1 MARALHRPVGIPQE
15 VNGMATEQGIRA
27 LLVEQLGVSEELIDQ
42 LQMIDIALA
51 LGEVLGV
58 AFPLYRLR
66 HLMTYR
72 DLLRAARDALNDQ
85 LVSAG
90 DFYVRARL
98 RAADVNVVRVGVLT
112 PTFAAALA
120 DDLRH
125 APTGA
130 CLDVAVPDDF
140 DDATLAALHKRLAWL
155 LGASVPL
162 IVRRAGD
169 VGPDFPSAW
178 DRMTQDRAGAIGMR
192 PRPRQCSH
200 GITIAF
206 DTEDQPYE
214 QRRRFPA

>member
-1 MARALHRPVGIPQE
+1 
-15 VNGMATEQGIRA
+15 MATEQGIRA

-42 LQMIDIALA
+42 LQMIDVALA

-66 HLMTYR
+66 HLINYR

-85 LVSAG
+85 LTSGG

-98 RAADVNVVRVGVLT
+98 RAVDVSVVRVGALT

-125 APTGA
+125 APAGA
-130 CLDVAVPDDF
+130 SLDVAVPDDF
-140 DDATLAALHKRLAWL
+140 DDAALAALHKRLAWL

-162 IVRRAGD
+162 VVRRAGD
-169 VGPDFPSAW
+169 VGHEFPATW
-178 DRMTQDRAGAIGMR
+178 DRMTQGRAAVAGITPH
-192 PRPRQCSH
+192 PRHCTH
-200 GITIAF
+200 GITIAL
-206 DTEDQPYE
+206 DSEDNPYE
-214 QRRRFPA
+214 RWRFPA

>member
-1 MARALHRPVGIPQE
+1 
-15 VNGMATEQGIRA
+15 MATEQGIRA

-42 LQMIDIALA
+42 LQMIDVALA
-51 LGEVLGV
+51 LGETLGV

-66 HLMTYR
+66 HLITYL

-85 LVSAG
+85 LTSGG

-98 RAADVNVVRVGVLT
+98 RAADVNVVRVGALT

-125 APTGA
+125 APAGA

-140 DDATLAALHKRLAWL
+140 DDAALAALHKRLAWL
-155 LGASVPL
+155 LGAVPL
-162 IVRRAGD
+162 VVRRCGD
-169 VGPDFPSAW
+169 VGPEFPATC
-178 DRMTQDRAGAIGMR
+178 DRMTQGRAGAAGTG
-192 PRPRQCSH
+192 PRPRHCTH

-214 QRRRFPA
+214 RRRFPA

>member
-1 MARALHRPVGIPQE
+1 
-15 VNGMATEQGIRA
+15 MATEQGIRA

-42 LQMIDIALA
+42 LQMIDVALA
-51 LGEVLGV
+51 LGETLGV

-66 HLMTYR
+66 HLITYR

-85 LVSAG
+85 LTSGG

-98 RAADVNVVRVGVLT
+98 RAVDVNVVRVGALT

-125 APTGA
+125 APSGA

-140 DDATLAALHKRLAWL
+140 DDAALAALHKRLAWL
-155 LGASVPL
+155 LGAPVPL
-162 IVRRAGD
+162 VVRRSGD
-169 VGPDFPSAW
+169 VGPEFPATW
-178 DRMTQDRAGAIGMR
+178 DRMTQGRAGDAGPS
-192 PRPRQCSH
+192 PRARRCTH

-214 QRRRFPA
+214 RRRFPA